1 MDAKK
6 RLELL
11 GAHHK
16 VSKFKLNKMGCR
28 HFMTTRT
35 LTRDM
40 KESSCVYC
48 GSVVRYEIPNI
59 NSLER
64 RSRVEDTIKK
74 QNDNN
79 EQKQNY
85 NSEDD

>member
-1 MDAKK
+1 
-6 RLELL
+6 
-11 GAHHK
+11 
-16 VSKFKLNKMGCR
+16 
-28 HFMTTRT
+28 MTTRT
-35 LTRDM
+35 LTKDT

-59 NSLER
+59 NSLDR
-64 RSRVEDTIKK
+64 RSRIEDTIKK

-85 NSEDD
+85 NREDD